1 MTTEETKTNITQELS
16 NDIFD
21 LKEKLTDNEFK
32 SIMEKLSKLNT
43 EVKKRFYKI
52 TYITTEFSPDCANYW
67 DCNITKKTKYYPSEK
82 LPTDMKEDLERMVDE
97 DDLFR
102 HASDHFNCILQDDAH
117 YKIHAEEDC
126 CENGCSTGSKW
137 ITKKIVIIKVE
148 KE

>member
-32 SIMEKLSKLNT
+32 TIMEKLSKLNT

-52 TYITTEFSPDCANYW
+52 TYLCTEFKPDCENYW
-67 DCNITKKTKYYPSEK
+67 DCNISKKTKYLSKCDVPTGLAENLDSFAEK
-82 LPTDMKEDLERMVDE
+82 GDMFKQMSGYLSHE
-97 DDLFR
+97 
-102 HASDHFNCILQDDAH
+102 LQDEH
-117 YKIHAEEDC
+117 CYKIHADECDDED
-126 CENGCSTGSKW
+126 SKSKW
-137 ITKKIVIIKVE
+137 ILKNIVILKVE